1 MAAGETQEVR
11 VQLPGQDIICLHD
24 LQKFVPILGVVM
36 DLHICIYYLTMELI
50 VSDTHCIWNQFEVR
64 CMYVNVGFKV
74 TIYVLLTIHVK
85 VDIKE
90 I

>member
-64 CMYVNVGFKV
+64 SMSVTVGFKV
-74 TIYVLLTIHVK
+74 TIYVFCSQYM
-85 VDIKE
+85 
-90 I
+90 